1 MHDELHRQIAELVA
15 DHADRAT
22 PPPAAAIRRR
32 GRRRRARLAGLTAG
46 VVLVLAAGTLGVDRL
61 IRRPTP
67 LAPAPTT
74 AAPTT
79 SIAVPRRPV
88 TAFTPLDV
96 EVHVGPFQG
105 VDRAGM
111 VRDATT
117 AIKGCDGGTVEVR
130 AWAQALGK
138 TWLLAAKPPPPGKN
152 WLCWSDSLR
161 EAAGAGVVAD
171 HGGPSDR
178 LKLLQASQLAT
189 AGVGKSEL
197 SVVGGPVTKQAVRLR
212 IVPHKGQPLEVV
224 PFAAGAQFPVN
235 FYAVFYLEPAKTAW
249 MPERVVAYDK
259 TGRRIAECWA
269 TTREGDVCDRPQG
282 APQPP

>member
-22 PPPAAAIRRR
+22 PPPATAIRRR
-32 GRRRRARLAGLTAG
+32 GRRRRTRLAGLTAG
-46 VVLVLAAGTLGVDRL
+46 VVLVLLAGTLGVDRL
-61 IRRPTP
+61 SSRPTP
-67 LAPAPTT
+67 LTPAPTT
-74 AAPTT
+74 AAPAT
-79 SIAVPRRPV
+79 SIAVPRRLV

-105 VDRAGM
+105 TDRFGM
-111 VRDATT
+111 VNDAT
-117 AIKGCDGGTVEVR
+117 GSLQRCGGTAEVR
-130 AWAQALGK
+130 AWAQVFGK

-152 WLCWSDSLR
+152 WICWSDSLH
-161 EAAGAGVVAD
+161 EPAGAGVVAD

-178 LKLLQASQLAT
+178 LKPLQASQLAS
-189 AGVGKSEL
+189 ASVGKSEL

-212 IVPHKGQPLEVV
+212 IVPRKGQPLEVV
-224 PFAAGAQFPVN
+224 PFDAGAQFPVN
-235 FYAVFYLEPAKTAW
+235 FYAVVYLEPAKTAW
-249 MPERVVAYDK
+249 MPERVIAYDK
-259 TGRRIAECWA
+259 AGRRIAECWT

>member
-1 MHDELHRQIAELVA
+1 MHEDELHRQIAQLVT

-22 PPPAAAIRRR
+22 PPPTAAIRRR
-32 GRRRRARLAGLTAG
+32 GRRRRARLAVVTAG
-46 VVLVLAAGTLGVDRL
+46 VVLVLVAGTLAVDRL
-61 IRRPTP
+61 TSRPAP
-67 LAPAPTT
+67 LAPT
-74 AAPTT
+74 PTT
-79 SIAVPRRPV
+79 SPATFITPIPRSV

-96 EVHVGPFQG
+96 KVHVGPFQG

-111 VRDATT
+111 VRDVTT
-117 AIKGCDGGTVEVR
+117 AIKGCDGGTAEVR

-152 WLCWSDSLR
+152 WMCWSDSLR
-161 EAAGAGVVAD
+161 EAAGAGIIAN

-178 LKLLQASQLAT
+178 LKLLQASQLASYSV
-189 AGVGKSEL
+189 AKSEL

-212 IVPHKGQPLEVV
+212 IVPQKGRLLEVV
-224 PFAAGAQFPVN
+224 PFDAGARFPVN
-235 FYAVFYLEPAKTAW
+235 FYAGFFLEPRKTAW
-249 MPERVVAYDK
+249 MPERVIAYDK

-269 TTREGDVCDRPQG
+269 TTGEGNVCDRPRS

>member
-152 WLCWSDSLR
+152 WMCWSDSLR
-161 EAAGAGVVAD
+161 EAAGAGIIAN

-178 LKLLQASQLAT
+178 LKLLQASQLASYSV
-189 AGVGKSEL
+189 AKSEL

-212 IVPHKGQPLEVV
+212 IVPQKGRLLEVV
-224 PFAAGAQFPVN
+224 PFDAGARFPVN
-235 FYAVFYLEPAKTAW
+235 FYAGFFLEPRKTAW
-249 MPERVVAYDK
+249 MPERVIAYDK

-269 TTREGDVCDRPQG
+269 TTGEGNVCDRPRS